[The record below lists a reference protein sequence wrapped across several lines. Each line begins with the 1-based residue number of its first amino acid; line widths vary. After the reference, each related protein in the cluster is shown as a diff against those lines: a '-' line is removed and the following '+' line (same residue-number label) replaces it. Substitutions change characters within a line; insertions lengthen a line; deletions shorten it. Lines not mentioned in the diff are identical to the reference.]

1 MRRLTKWT
9 VLAGYLACSAV
20 CARAE
25 VVLLLEEPYG
35 AFGGMTPTGHAAI
48 YLTRVCAET
57 PVLLRRCLPG
67 EQGVVISR
75 YYKVDG
81 VDWIAIPPIPYL
93 YAVEHADEVP
103 DWVDAR
109 EVAALRDAYRRAHL
123 ESVAPDES
131 GGGTPR
137 GDWTQLVGEA
147 YDRTIYTYG
156 LDTTVEQDD
165 ALIRDF
171 NSHPNHT
178 RFSLLF
184 RNCADFSRRVIDF
197 YYPRAVHR
205 NFTADLGIM
214 TPKQAAKCVL
224 KYSRKHPDVPLTAFI
239 IPQVPGTIPRSRAVR
254 GVLESLVRSKRYALP
269 LAPLAVLHPAVGAG
283 MAYAWLRGYGFQPRQ
298 IAMARGGKPLKPG
311 SVVTALR
318 QPEDE
323 KLP

>member
-1 MRRLTKWT
+1 MRTLTRWT
-9 VLAGYLACSAV
+9 VLAGWLACTALRG
-20 CARAE
+20 RAE

-57 PVLLRRCLPG
+57 PVELRRCQPG

-75 YYKVDG
+75 YHNVDG
-81 VDWIAIPPIPYL
+81 YDWIAVPPIPYL
-93 YAVEHADEVP
+93 YAVESAGEVP

-131 GGGTPR
+131 DGGTPV
-137 GDWTQLVGEA
+137 GDWVQLVGEA

-156 LDTTVEQDD
+156 METTAEQDD
-165 ALIRDF
+165 ELIREF
-171 NSHPNHT
+171 NSGPNRA

-197 YYPRAVHR
+197 YYPGAVHR

-224 KYSRKHPDVPLTAFI
+224 RYSRKHPGVPLTAFI
-239 IPQVPGTIPRSRAVR
+239 IPQVPGTIPRSSAVR
-254 GVLESLVRSKRYALP
+254 GVLESLVKSKRYALP

-298 IAMARGGKPLKPG
+298 IATAHGGRPLKPG
-311 SVVTALR
+311 SVMTALR
-318 QPEDE
+318 TQEDA